1 MSFSEHHSEAET
13 LLDRY
18 SDMVLR
24 IAVHNVG
31 SLPDAEDVAQEVFL
45 KRFTARRAF
54 DSPEHE
60 KAWMIRVTLNQCRDF
75 LKAAHRKN
83 VTLDE
88 NIPSEDPDIEVLDAV
103 LRLPVDFRNVIYL
116 HYYEGMSVS
125 EMARILRRGENTVS
139 SRLHRAREALKS
151 ALTGGFGDE

>member
-1 MSFSEHHSEAET
+1 MSLDENRGGAEA

-31 SLPDAEDVAQEVFL
+31 SVPDAEDVAQEVFL
-45 KRFTARRAF
+45 KRIAARRAF

-75 LKAAHRKN
+75 LKASHRKT
-83 VTLDE
+83 VALDE
-88 NIPSEDPDIEVLDAV
+88 NIPSEEPDTEVLDAV
-103 LRLPVDFRNVIYL
+103 LRLPADLKNVIYL
-116 HYYEGMSVS
+116 HYYEGFGIA
-125 EMARILRRGENTVS
+125 EIARILRRRESTVS
-139 SRLHRAREALKS
+139 SRLHRAREALRAS
-151 ALTGGFGDE
+151 LTGGFDNE

>member
-1 MSFSEHHSEAET
+1 MISTDGRAEAEA

-18 SDMVLR
+18 SDMILR
-24 IAVHNVG
+24 IALHGVG
-31 SLPDAEDVAQEVFL
+31 SRADAEDIAQEVFL
-45 KRFTARRAF
+45 KRITAKRAF

-83 VTLDE
+83 VPLEED
-88 NIPSEDPDIEVLDAV
+88 IPCEDPDTEVLDAV
-103 LRLPVDFRNVIYL
+103 LRLPADFRNVIYL
-116 HYYEGMSVS
+116 HYYEGLSVS
-125 EMARILRRGENTVS
+125 EIAGILHRRENTVS

-151 ALTGGFGDE
+151 SLTGGFDDE